1 MFLTRE
7 NLAQPAQF
15 CHVMLVWQHTHL
27 CCYAT
32 VCVLDI
38 GMVNCVKN
46 ECYDPVS
53 DRWEALE
60 DTPAEFGHI
69 HRSVAIIDDVAYLL
83 GTYEG
88 KEANTH
94 YYYFKG

>member
-1 MFLTRE
+1 MQQSVYL
-7 NLAQPAQF
+7 N
-15 CHVMLVWQHTHL
+15 
-27 CCYAT
+27 
-32 VCVLDI
+32 I

-83 GTYEG
+83 GMYEG
-88 KEANTH
+88 KEANAH
-94 YYYFKG
+94 YYYYYYYYFKR

>member
-1 MFLTRE
+1 
-7 NLAQPAQF
+7 
-15 CHVMLVWQHTHL
+15 
-27 CCYAT
+27 
-32 VCVLDI
+32 
-38 GMVNCVKN
+38 MVNCVKN

-94 YYYFKG
+94 YYYFKIVDLEAGFTLPMTSKSES